1 MAGACLG
8 RTPVPACHG
17 ADGSA
22 WGVREGWGHGRIVG
36 ARTRWRPTSA
46 HSAGA
51 PAGLRI
57 PVQGQKEVL
66 WCCLVLDLVP
76 VRVLRGSGRVLI
88 ARTGANR
95 GAAGPDLPVSGH
107 WPGPVLARLTAG
119 PELVADL
126 HRRPGPVLARP
137 NTPWGGWRAALSPGP
152 GPARGHH
159 HDPCAPH
166 HLATW
171 SGTRPGVR
179 RGEYAGPWSQ
189 RVACLA
195 SGGGYTRRLCT
206 APVVAGG
213 QFCRNLR
220 IRADP
225 TLFSSLCAQC
235 PRRSGTWTST
245 RARVALVLILR
256 LRHAHK
262 TGPADRRQ
270 TTQDTA

>member
-1 MAGACLG
+1 MGGAGRMGAWPHRRRPHPMA
-8 RTPVPACHG
+8 PN
-17 ADGSA
+17 
-22 WGVREGWGHGRIVG
+22 VG
-36 ARTRWRPTSA
+36 ALCRGASWPTDPGPGSEGG
-46 HSAGA
+46 S
-51 PAGLRI
+51 
-57 PVQGQKEVL
+57 
-66 WCCLVLDLVP
+66 LVP
-76 VRVLRGSGRVLI
+76 PGAGPGPRTCSTRFRSG
-88 ARTGANR
+88 AYSANR
-95 GAAGPDLPVSGH
+95 SAAGPDLPVSGH

-235 PRRSGTWTST
+235 PRRSGAWTST